1 MKLEVFGTME
11 VPCKHLKSAPVLAVS
26 PSFRIVAEYFF
37 SWPMLL
43 CNGCAEHRRGTF
55 QYFPTPLTLHTNHVA
70 HNIQLARQIQ
80 RIQVFD
86 ARVLV

>member
-26 PSFRIVAEYFF
+26 PRFRIVAEYFF

-43 CNGCAEHRRGTF
+43 CNGCAEHRRGLGVELSNIF
-55 QYFPTPLTLHTNHVA
+55 RRLSPFTLIT
-70 HNIQLARQIQ
+70 
-80 RIQVFD
+80 
-86 ARVLV
+86 